1 MWSRGSGL
9 LNANAVFIALF
20 AIAAILFPFAAF
32 GMAYLLRPKRP
43 SPEKSVTY
51 ESGMLT
57 QGETWVRFRAQYYI
71 YALVFVL
78 FDVETIFLY
87 PWAAAYHRLGL
98 FALLEGFVFIAILT
112 AGLVYAW
119 AKGDLRW
126 T

>member
-1 MWSRGSGL
+1 M